1 MSGYQVDLNGPHEMD
16 SQYLAY
22 LSKQVIDTSVEFIRL
37 LDECKIKLGVK
48 LVPFSLML
56 KMYKLQTTARYQRI
70 DHFLPG
76 VLDHHIKEIIQS
88 TFQKI
93 GKPMP
98 KISAKEILQKLVQHA
113 KQRCRETI
121 LRKHKQKIHLEID

>member
-1 MSGYQVDLNGPHEMD
+1 MSGYQVDLNGPHEVD

-22 LSKQVIDTSVEFIRL
+22 LSKQVIDTSVEFIKL

-48 LVPFSLML
+48 LVPLSLMQ

-70 DHFLPG
+70 NHFLLG
-76 VLDHHIKEIIQS
+76 VLDHHIEEIIQS

-98 KISAKEILQKLVQHA
+98 KISAKEILQKLQHA
-113 KQRCRETI
+113 KQRHRETI
-121 LRKHKQKIHLEID
+121 LKKRKQKIHLEID

>member
-1 MSGYQVDLNGPHEMD
+1 MDHMRWIPNIWHTYQKLLTHQWNLLD
-16 SQYLAY
+16 
-22 LSKQVIDTSVEFIRL
+22 

-48 LVPFSLML
+48 LVPLNLMQ

-76 VLDHHIKEIIQS
+76 VLDHHIEEIIQS

-98 KISAKEILQKLVQHA
+98 KISAKAILQKLLQHV
-113 KQRCRETI
+113 KQRRRETI
-121 LRKHKQKIHLEID
+121 LKKCKQKIHLEID